1 MAENEVILNLTDAI
15 EQSRHKEFWLSGLS
29 VFSSLLQGENPDLT
43 AMKEPFKTSVKIIAE
58 DVDDGIASNII
69 ARNNTEEK
77 FRRYA
82 GKYVKKELLKTVGAT
97 LDPEEREQFE
107 KDKKDLIQ
115 FALEC
120 VD

>member
-1 MAENEVILNLTDAI
+1 MAENEVILNLVDAI
-15 EQSRHKEFWLSGLS
+15 EQSRHKELWLSGLN

-43 AMKEPFKTSVKIIAE
+43 VMKEPLKNSVKVLAE
-58 DVDDGIASNII
+58 DIDSGISTNVIVE
-69 ARNNTEEK
+69 NDTEEK
-77 FRRYA
+77 LKRYA
-82 GKYVKKELLKTVGAT
+82 GKYVKKELLKTVGET
-97 LDPEEREQFE
+97 LTPEEREQFE